1 MVADLLH
8 EMGYSLQANRK
19 TLEGASH
26 PDRNA
31 QFEHINEKSKA
42 FQLEGQPVIS
52 VDTKKKE
59 VLGNLKNSGQEWRPK
74 GKPENVK
81 VYDFKDKELGRV
93 SPYGVFDVARNEGW
107 VSVGTD
113 HDTAAFAV
121 HSIRRWWESMGQPTY
136 PDAKKLLI
144 TADCG
149 GSNGS
154 RVRLWKIELQKFADE
169 IGVEIHVS
177 HLPPGTSK
185 WNKIEHRLFSFITQN
200 WRSKPLVSHEV
211 VVNLIAATTTKTGLR
226 VRADVDSGKY
236 PKAVKIKPKEMK
248 ALDLQRDDFHGEWNY
263 MLRPRVAQSI

>member
-1 MVADLLH
+1 MGHRTSHRMVADLLH

-26 PDRNA
+26 PGRNA

-59 VLGNLKNSGQEWRPK
+59 VLGNLKNSCQEWRPK

-93 SPYGVFDVARNEGW
+93 SPRGVFDVARNEGW
-107 VSVGTD
+107 ASVGTD

-121 HSIRRWWESMGQPTY
+121 YSIRRGWESMGHSTY

-154 RVRLWKIELQKFADE
+154 RVRLWKIDLQKFADE
-169 IGVEIHVS
+169 IGIEVHAPNLWSATRSSSIS
-177 HLPPGTSK
+177 LPPPQPRQDCACAPKSISA
-185 WNKIEHRLFSFITQN
+185 KIPRPS
-200 WRSKPLVSHEV
+200 RSS
-211 VVNLIAATTTKTGLR
+211 
-226 VRADVDSGKY
+226 
-236 PKAVKIKPKEMK
+236 PK
-248 ALDLQRDDFHGEWNY
+248 R
-263 MLRPRVAQSI
+263 